1 MFQPL
6 NQCHATGMIVHSP
19 TNSQWH
25 TLYKKTEK
33 KIATDSPLEA
43 KSSYV
48 IILFKSIFGEL
59 FRIRFEVGGG
69 VKDKYKPLKSPLRI
83 LKIF

>member
-1 MFQPL
+1 MYVLQRIP
-6 NQCHATGMIVHSP
+6 NGTHSI
-19 TNSQWH
+19 
-25 TLYKKTEK
+25 KKLKKK

-69 VKDKYKPLKSPLRI
+69 VKDK
-83 LKIF
+83 